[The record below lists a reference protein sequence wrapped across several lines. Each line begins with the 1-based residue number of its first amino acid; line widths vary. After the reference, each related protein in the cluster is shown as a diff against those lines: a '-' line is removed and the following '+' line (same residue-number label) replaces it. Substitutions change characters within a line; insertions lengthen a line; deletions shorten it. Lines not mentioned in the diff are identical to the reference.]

1 VKGKNMTLAD
11 HSVQPHS
18 TIRLLVRLYEVPD
31 ELDHVIFQ
39 LSWGYPSTGIDY
51 LDATVFLYR
60 GVKFADVVDWQHR
73 KSRFGSITHSGDVP
87 DSGGYSCHHKINV
100 SIKSLQNDIDTL
112 VFTLS
117 SWRSPNISKFKN
129 PSLRFFD
136 ENFPE
141 QQLCSDEMEHAAS
154 SQAII
159 MCCLSKS
166 KDSHWKVYS
175 LKTLSSGNA
184 KNYKPLQQKIASLIQ
199 QGFV

>member
-1 VKGKNMTLAD
+1 MTLAD
-11 HSVQPHS
+11 HSVQPNS

-39 LSWGYPSTGIDY
+39 LSWGFPSAGRDY

-60 GVKFADVVDWQHR
+60 GVKFVEVVDYQHCT
-73 KSRFGSITHSGDVP
+73 SRFGSITHSGDILNL
-87 DSGGYSCHHKINV
+87 SRGIGHHKINV
-100 SIKSLQNDIDTL
+100 SIKSLQHDIDTL

-166 KDSHWKVYS
+166 KDSCWKVYS

>member
-1 VKGKNMTLAD
+1 MTLAD
-11 HSVQPHS
+11 HNVQPNS

-39 LSWGYPSTGIDY
+39 LSWGFPSTGKDY

-60 GVKFADVVDWQHR
+60 GTNFIEVVDYQHR
-73 KSRFGSITHSGDVP
+73 TSGFGSIIHSGDKL
-87 DSGGYSCHHKINV
+87 DELRGIGRHKINV
-100 SIKSLQNDIDTL
+100 SIKSLQHDIDTL

-117 SWRSPNISKFKN
+117 SWESPNISKFKN
-129 PSLRFFD
+129 PSLQFYD
-136 ENFPE
+136 KNFPK
-141 QQLCSDEMEHAAS
+141 QQLCSDEMGHAAS

-166 KDSHWKVYS
+166 KDNRWKVYS

-184 KNYKPLQQKIASLIQ
+184 KNYDPMQQKIASLIQ